1 MISVPFE
8 FAAQRAFGTRVPSAM
23 ANSGGLEDTV
33 VLLDRKDF
41 LAKLAK
47 AIHPT
52 DSWGIQIQEAL
63 QGA

>member
-1 MISVPFE
+1 MNSKPFKL
-8 FAAQRAFGTRVPSAM
+8 AAQRVFGTKVPGAM
-23 ANSGGLEDTV
+23 ANLGGREDTV

-52 DSWGIQIQEAL
+52 DS
-63 QGA
+63 

>member
-1 MISVPFE
+1 MTLHPVKL
-8 FAAQRAFGTRVPSAM
+8 AAQRAFGTKVPSAM
-23 ANSGGLEDTV
+23 ANSGGRKDTV

-52 DSWGIQIQEAL
+52 DS
-63 QGA
+63 

>member
-1 MISVPFE
+1 MILNPFE
-8 FAAQRAFGTRVPSAM
+8 LAAQRAFGTNVPSAM
-23 ANSGGLEDTV
+23 ANSGRREDTV

-52 DSWGIQIQEAL
+52 DS
-63 QGA
+63 

>member
-1 MISVPFE
+1 MSSNPSKL
-8 FAAQRAFGTRVPSAM
+8 AAQRAFGTKVPSAM
-23 ANSGGLEDTV
+23 TNLGGRKDTV

-52 DSWGIQIQEAL
+52 DS
-63 QGA
+63 

>member
-1 MISVPFE
+1 MNSNASKL
-8 FAAQRAFGTRVPSAM
+8 AAQRAFGTKVPSAM
-23 ANSGGLEDTV
+23 ANSEGQKDTA

-52 DSWGIQIQEAL
+52 DS
-63 QGA
+63 

>member
-1 MISVPFE
+1 MNSNSFKL
-8 FAAQRAFGTRVPSAM
+8 AAQRAFGTKVPSTM
-23 ANSGGLEDTV
+23 ANSGGREDTI

-52 DSWGIQIQEAL
+52 NS
-63 QGA
+63 

>member
-1 MISVPFE
+1 MSSNPSE
-8 FAAQRAFGTRVPSAM
+8 LAAQRAFGTKVPSAM
-23 ANSGGLEDTV
+23 DNLGGREDAV

-52 DSWGIQIQEAL
+52 DS
-63 QGA
+63 